1 MSTKA
6 EKRYTDAQLQARLSK
21 LAPDQQHCFFR
32 YADPLLNE
40 ESDMYLSV
48 ISKCR
53 MSFADAIAKLKQTE
67 PTDEDEVDEEESTE
81 VANSATPFDTST
93 QIGKHMALIGLAFS
107 EILEAQKERAR
118 SADLIQRKKQLKL
131 LAGEETEE
139 PEDGKRGKK
148 KKRPKKSRKKHGDED
163 EEKYVSKSTLAD
175 ELKEAAEEE
184 QKLLMEKMMTHG
196 SKMKEEQER
205 QKEKTAEKLNE
216 ARSKKH
222 GQAEAVDYLFDKKQE
237 LDELQ
242 QQDKSRQEQ
251 AVKER
256 LEKRKQNRHRERNPS
271 STDLGD
277 VEEAIEGSQSA
288 DPIQTQEKIDETN
301 GSEAKEQKTR
311 RKKRQKQAEETGE
324 IMDTNIDWSACAFVA
339 KNTRKNAVNRLVR
352 YKVSTA
358 GEFFFSEQ
366 TTNNFQT

>member
-1 MSTKA
+1 MCTKA

-21 LAPDQQHCFFR
+21 LEPDQQHCFFR

-67 PTDEDEVDEEESTE
+67 PTDEEEVDEEESTE

-107 EILEAQKERAR
+107 ELLEAQKGQAR
-118 SADLIQRKKQLKL
+118 SADLIQRKKQLKS
-131 LAGEETEE
+131 LAGDETEE
-139 PEDGKRGKK
+139 PEDDKRRK
-148 KKRPKKSRKKHGDED
+148 KKRSKKSGNKHGDE
-163 EEKYVSKSTLAD
+163 EEKKYVSKSTLAD

-205 QKEKTAEKLNE
+205 QKEKTAEKLNKV
-216 ARSKKH
+216 RSKKH

-237 LDELQ
+237 LDELH

-256 LEKRKQNRHRERNPS
+256 LEKRKQNKHREKNPS

-288 DPIQTQEKIDETN
+288 APVQIQEEIDEID
-301 GSEAKEQKTR
+301 GSEAKERKTH

-324 IMDTNIDWSACAFVA
+324 IMDTNV
-339 KNTRKNAVNRLVR
+339 
-352 YKVSTA
+352 
-358 GEFFFSEQ
+358 
-366 TTNNFQT
+366 

>member
-21 LAPDQQHCFFR
+21 LEPDQQHCFFR

-81 VANSATPFDTST
+81 VTNSATPFDTST

-107 EILEAQKERAR
+107 ELLEAQKGQAR

-131 LAGEETEE
+131 LAGNETEE
-139 PEDGKRGKK
+139 PEDSKSGKK
-148 KKRPKKSRKKHGDED
+148 KKRPKKSRNKHGDGE
-163 EEKYVSKSTLAD
+163 EEKYVSKSALAD

-196 SKMKEEQER
+196 SKMKEEKER
-205 QKEKTAEKLNE
+205 QKEKIAEKLNE

-237 LDELQ
+237 LDELH

-256 LEKRKQNRHRERNPS
+256 LEKRKQSRHQERNPS
-271 STDLGD
+271 
-277 VEEAIEGSQSA
+277 
-288 DPIQTQEKIDETN
+288 N
-301 GSEAKEQKTR
+301 
-311 RKKRQKQAEETGE
+311 
-324 IMDTNIDWSACAFVA
+324 
-339 KNTRKNAVNRLVR
+339 NAVPLR
-352 YKVSTA
+352 YSLAPT
-358 GEFFFSEQ
+358 FSVDLSLLPNEI
-366 TTNNFQT
+366 NMP